1 MISLATFV
9 HDILGRV
16 DAWFINQLTL
26 FYKLGA
32 IHKLR
37 TQMGEGGFAKCLRFS
52 KWGETFYAN
61 REETGGVCQLPT
73 FVYYVE
79 GEGFKYRLCT
89 APFAFTHQ
97 LTKS

>member
-1 MISLATFV
+1 
-9 HDILGRV
+9 
-16 DAWFINQLTL
+16 
-26 FYKLGA
+26 
-32 IHKLR
+32 
-37 TQMGEGGFAKCLRFS
+37 MGEGGFAKCLRFS

-79 GEGFKYRLCT
+79 GEGFKYRLCM

-97 LTKS
+97 LTKSQSVEIVSDELNTLSSVLSTSRQTSAIGTATTT